1 MPAVGLDFSSAISRR
16 RRIVYWF
23 AVHRAD
29 VVETPAGAFLLPG
42 PVKMHP
48 RVLQAMAAPAMNHRG
63 PEFREILS
71 EIRDLTRYLFGTRGE
86 VAVLSGSGTAGLEA
100 AVSGLLR
107 KEDQVLNLV
116 NGKFSER
123 FHELCQVF
131 TTPTA
136 LSFEW
141 GTAVEPARVAS
152 ALESGDFKAVTLCW
166 NETSTGLTNPIAE
179 IAKVVKDADA
189 LLIVDGITAVGGLE
203 NHMEAWGVDALVMG
217 SQKCLAAP
225 PGLSA
230 VALSKAAYESL
241 HSDTSFYANLKAH
254 TDALAKQDT
263 PYTPAVSLFLAF
275 REALRMLK
283 EEGLENRIER
293 TRRLAN
299 AARAGVDALGLRLYS
314 DRAFASDTV
323 TAIRYPAGVD
333 DNAFRKELREKHGTV
348 VAGGQGPLKG
358 QIFRI
363 GHMGICSFEDLEA
376 GFRAFETTFTRMGHK
391 AVNGAAVDAIAK
403 RA

>member
-1 MPAVGLDFSSAISRR
+1 M
-16 RRIVYWF
+16 
-23 AVHRAD
+23 
-29 VVETPAGAFLLPG
+29 VETAAGAFLLPG
-42 PVKMHP
+42 PVKLHP

-63 PEFREILS
+63 PEFKEILS
-71 EIRDLTRYLFGTRGE
+71 EIRGLTQYLFGTRGA

-100 AVSGLLR
+100 AISGLLR
-107 KEDQVLNLV
+107 KPDRVLNLV

-136 LSFEW
+136 LSFDW
-141 GTAVEPARVAS
+141 GTAVDPEKVARALDS
-152 ALESGDFKAVTLCW
+152 AEFKAVTLCW

-179 IAKVVKDADA
+179 IAKVVKDHDA

-203 NHMEAWGVDALVMG
+203 NRMDAWGVDALVMG

-230 VALSKAAYESL
+230 VALSKTAYESL
-241 HSDTSFYANLKAH
+241 HSDTSFYTNLKAH

-263 PYTPAVSLFLAF
+263 PYTPAVPLFLAF

-283 EEGLENRIER
+283 EEGLESRITR
-293 TRRLAN
+293 TRRLAE
-299 AARAGVDALGLRLYS
+299 AARAGVEALGLRLYP
-314 DRAFASDTV
+314 DRRFASNTV

-333 DNAFRKELREKHGTV
+333 DSAFRKELREKHGTV

-363 GHMGICSFEDLEA
+363 GHMGVCNFEDLEA
-376 GFRAFETTFTRMGHK
+376 GFHAFETTLAGMGHK
-391 AVNGAAVDAIAK
+391 AVRGAAVAAIAE
-403 RA
+403 RT

>member
-1 MPAVGLDFSSAISRR
+1 MD
-16 RRIVYWF
+16 
-23 AVHRAD
+23 
-29 VVETPAGAFLLPG
+29 
-42 PVKMHP
+42 P

-63 PEFREILS
+63 PEFKEILS
-71 EIRDLTRYLFGTRGE
+71 EIRDLTQHLFGTRGA

-107 KEDQVLNLV
+107 KEDRVLNLV

-131 TTPTA
+131 TTPTP

-141 GTAVEPARVAS
+141 GRAVEPERVAQ
-152 ALESGDFKAVTLCW
+152 ALDADEFKAVTLCW

-179 IAKVVKDADA
+179 IAKVVKDHDA

-203 NHMEAWGVDALVMG
+203 NRMDAWGVDALVMG

-230 VALSKAAYESL
+230 VALSKTAYESL
-241 HSDTSFYANLKAH
+241 HSDTSFYTNLKAH
-254 TDALAKQDT
+254 SDALAKQDT
-263 PYTPAVSLFLAF
+263 PYTPAVPLFLAF
-275 REALRMLK
+275 REALRLLK
-283 EEGLENRIER
+283 EEALANRLPR
-293 TRRLAN
+293 TRRLAE
-299 AARAGVDALGLRLYS
+299 AARAGVDALGLRLYP
-314 DRAFASDTV
+314 DRRFASNTV
-323 TAIRYPAGVD
+323 TAMRYPAGVD
-333 DNAFRKELREKHGTV
+333 DAAFRKELRERHGTV

-358 QIFRI
+358 HIFRI

-376 GFRAFETTFTRMGHK
+376 GFRAFETTLASMGHK
-391 AVNGAAVDAIAK
+391 TVRGAAVDAIAK
-403 RA
+403 HT